1 MGDNTNDPDIASERS
16 RASVVEG
23 LGISFPVTTIGDLF
37 DTVAGKW
44 ANRTAIVFYGRK
56 FSFRELRE
64 KVDKL
69 AGALMG
75 LGVRKGDRIAM
86 MLLNS
91 PEYAITFFAA
101 AKIGAVVTPISPV
114 YVSSEV
120 KHQLEDSG
128 ARVVVC
134 MDMLYETIE
143 KSGVLVDEVIL
154 VDVTESL
161 PLTRKLFG
169 KSILRNVYTDKAKNQ
184 SGHHNNRRIHRIGE
198 LISRS
203 DATPPRVDIDPERDL
218 IALPYTG
225 GTTGAPKGVQ
235 ITHHNVVA
243 NLLQLNA
250 SLPCL
255 EEGKETSVSYMP
267 FYHAAGQSLSLI
279 LCTLNGYTQV
289 VLTTPDLDEIVQAII
304 RYGATFFVGAPAIY
318 ESLKD
323 FEKSGRIDWR
333 RLKVLI
339 CGADA
344 LHEHTANEWKTRWG
358 VTLTEGYG
366 MTETTGGTHMNP
378 LGAQRVGSVGKPMA
392 GVSAVLLDPDVDAYA
407 APGEKG
413 EIGVRGPQV
422 GLGYWK
428 RPEATRECQAVIEGI
443 TWWRTG
449 DIARVDDDGYF
460 YFYERKRDLIKYK
473 GLRVFAREVEEVLMA
488 HPMIK
493 SVGVVGVPDQKV
505 GENVKA
511 VIVLETDAHGLL
523 TEGQILEFCEDKLAH
538 YKIPRIIEFVGEI
551 PRTDIGKVSRR
562 EIREET
568 Q

>member
-1 MGDNTNDPDIASERS
+1 MGDHTDHPGLAAERS
-16 RASVVEG
+16 HASIVEG
-23 LGISFPVTTIGDLF
+23 PAMSFPMTTVGDLF
-37 DTVAGKW
+37 DAVAGKW
-44 ANRTAIVFYGRK
+44 ANRTAIIFYGRK

-69 AGALMG
+69 AGALAG

-120 KHQLEDSG
+120 RHQLEDSG
-128 ARVVVC
+128 AKVIVC
-134 MDMLYETIE
+134 MDLLYDTIE
-143 KSGVLVDEVIL
+143 KSEVPLDDVIL

-169 KSILRNVYTDKAKNQ
+169 KSILRSAYANKAKSTPGNR
-184 SGHHNNRRIHRIGE
+184 SDRRIHRISE

-203 DATPPRVDIDPERDL
+203 DAAPPKVDIDPERDL

-225 GTTGAPKGVQ
+225 GTTGAPKGVR
-235 ITHHNVVA
+235 ITHHNVVS
-243 NLLQLNA
+243 NLLQVNA
-250 SLPCL
+250 SLPNL
-255 EEGKETSVSYMP
+255 EEGREISVSYMP

-289 VLTTPDLDEIVQAII
+289 ILTTPDLDEVVHAII
-304 RYGATFFVGAPAIY
+304 RYGATFFVGAPAVY

-323 FEKSGRIDWR
+323 FEKSARIDWR

-339 CGADA
+339 CGADS

-378 LGAQRVGSVGKPMA
+378 LGGQRVGSIGKPMA
-392 GVSAVLLDPDVDAYA
+392 GVSAVLLDPDIDAYA

-413 EIGVRGPQV
+413 ELGIRGPQV
-422 GLGYWK
+422 GHGYWK
-428 RPEATRECQAVIEGI
+428 RPEATRECQAVIEGF

-449 DIARVDDDGYF
+449 DIARVDEDGYF

-473 GLRVFAREVEEVLMA
+473 GLRVFAREVEEVLMT

-493 SVGVVGVPDQKV
+493 NVGVVGVPDLKV

-523 TEGQILEFCEDKLAH
+523 TEGQILEFCEDKLSH

-562 EIREET
+562 EIREEA

>member
-1 MGDNTNDPDIASERS
+1 MADKMNDPVVIERS
-16 RASVVEG
+16 RALIVEG
-23 LGISFPVTTIGDLF
+23 PAMAFPVRTVGDLF
-37 DTVAGKW
+37 DTAAEKW
-44 ANRTAIVFYGRK
+44 ATRTAMIFYGRK
-56 FSFRELRE
+56 FAFRELRE
-64 KVDKL
+64 KVDRL
-69 AGALMG
+69 AGALAG

-120 KHQLEDSG
+120 KHQLDDSG

-134 MDMLYETIE
+134 MEMLYDTIG
-143 KSGVLVDEVIL
+143 KSGVALDDIIL

-169 KSILRNVYTDKAKNQ
+169 KSILRSAYTNKAKNP
-184 SGHHNNRRIHRIGE
+184 SSHRDDRRIHRFGE
-198 LISRS
+198 LISRPN
-203 DATPPRVDIDPERDL
+203 ATPPRVDIDPERDL
-218 IALPYTG
+218 LALPYTG

-235 ITHHNVVA
+235 ITHHNVVS
-243 NLLQLNA
+243 NLLQVNA
-250 SLPCL
+250 WLPCL

-289 VLTTPDLDEIVQAII
+289 VLTTPDLDEIVHAII
-304 RYGATFFVGAPAIY
+304 RYGATFFVGAPAVY

-323 FEKSGRIDWR
+323 FEKSARIDWR

-344 LHEHTANEWKTRWG
+344 LHEQTANEWKTRWR

-366 MTETTGGTHMNP
+366 MTETTGSTHMNP
-378 LGAQRVGSVGKPMA
+378 LGAQRIGSIGRPMA

-413 EIGVRGPQV
+413 ELGIRGPQV
-422 GLGYWK
+422 GLGYWE
-428 RPEATRECQAVIEGI
+428 RPEATRECQAVVDGL

-449 DIARVDDDGYF
+449 DIARVDEDGYF

-473 GLRVFAREVEEVLMA
+473 GLRVFAREVEEVLMS
-488 HPMIK
+488 HPMIR

-538 YKIPRIIEFVGEI
+538 YKIPKIIEFVGEI

-562 EIREET
+562 EIREAV